1 MFENLLSRGQIGNV
15 ELKNRFFKAAA
26 QDYPT
31 YDGYVTR
38 DLIDFCGEQA
48 RGGVALV
55 ITGLF
60 NVNNHESEAR
70 TAHPR
75 NDNFSRIAGMTALA
89 NSIKN
94 NGAKAC
100 LQLAHYGSHG
110 EPEDPEY
117 GWRCVSYDGVE
128 NEHWFPLLFPQFAGQ
143 PYPHKEYTKEE
154 ITELVNNYGD
164 GALRAKMAGFDM
176 IEVHCGNM
184 HGLNTWLTPRMNHRT
199 DEYGGSRE
207 NRCRILFEII
217 ENIQLKCGKRFPII
231 VRLNAADIAP
241 GGYDVNECAWI
252 AHELELKGVSAINLA
267 YMRSGA
273 PMQAPM
279 GEVLPFAKTVKDAIS
294 IPLMV
299 CGSMNLPEMGEKAI
313 AEGELDYVGF
323 ARALYADPELPKKVL
338 EQRPEDIRP
347 CLRCNE
353 CLNMNRSAFHGNLE
367 CSMNPQLGIAQR
379 YPIVKTENP
388 KKVAVIGAGPAGLEA
403 ALISAQKGHKVT
415 LFEKRKL
422 GGLVNEASTPV
433 FKGDLKRLLK
443 YFEVQLKKQGVEV
456 RYEEATPASVG
467 GFDAAIVCTGSQK
480 NTLKV
485 PGVENKNVIN
495 AIDWISVQE
504 TKGND
509 VVIIGGGSVGVEV
522 ALTNAMAGRKVTI
535 VEVAPEIMAGELM
548 ETRFIYIGMLQQFGV
563 RVLTNAKL
571 ISIQEDSVTVEA
583 EGVNENITASDV
595 MLSVGLRKDLT
606 FRDELDKI
614 DGLKVYY
621 AGDCEKPR
629 LIFDAIHAG
638 FAAAQQID

>member
-1 MFENLLSRGQIGNV
+1 MFENLLKRGCIGNV
-15 ELKNRFFKAAA
+15 DLKNRFFKAAA

-31 YDGYVTR
+31 YDGFVNQ

-48 RGGVALV
+48 RGGVGLV

-110 EPEDPEY
+110 EPEDPDY

-128 NEHWFPLLFPQFAGQ
+128 NEHWFPILFPQFAGK
-143 PYPHKEYTKEE
+143 PFPHKEYTKEE
-154 ITELVNNYGD
+154 INELVNNYGD

-176 IEVHCGNM
+176 VEVHCGNM

-199 DEYGGSRE
+199 DEYGGCQE

-217 ENIQLKCGKRFPII
+217 ENIQMKCGKRFPII
-231 VRLNAADIAP
+231 VRLNAEDIAP
-241 GGYDVNECAWI
+241 GGYSVQDCAWI
-252 AHELELKGVSAINLA
+252 AHELELRGVAAINLA

-273 PMQAPM
+273 PMQTPM

-313 AEGELDYVGF
+313 AEGQLDFVGF
-323 ARALYADPELPKKVL
+323 ARALYADPELPKKIL

-367 CSMNPQLGIAQR
+367 CSMNPQLGIER
-379 YPIVKTENP
+379 KCPVVKTSNP
-388 KKVAVIGAGPAGLEA
+388 KKVAVIGGGPAGLEA
-403 ALISAQKGHKVT
+403 ALISSQKGHTVT

-433 FKGDLKRLLK
+433 FKADLRRMIQ
-443 YFEVQLKKQGVEV
+443 YFTTQIEKQNIEIK
-456 RYEEATPASVG
+456 YEEATPESVKG
-467 GFDAAIVCTGSQK
+467 YDAVIVCTGSQK
-480 NTLKV
+480 AKLNV
-485 PGVENKNVIN
+485 PGVELKHVVN
-495 AIDWISVQE
+495 AIDWISNPI
-504 TKGND
+504 TNGNEIA
-509 VVIIGGGSVGVEV
+509 IIGGGSVGVEV
-522 ALTNAMAGRKVTI
+522 ALVNAMAGRKVTI
-535 VEVAPEIMAGELM
+535 VEVANEIMAGELM
-548 ETRFIYIGMLQQFGV
+548 ETRFIYLDMLKQFGV
-563 RVLTNAKL
+563 AVLTNAKL
-571 ISIQEDSVTVEA
+571 QSINETSISVQTQDSVIE
-583 EGVNENITASDV
+583 IPASDV
-595 MLSVGLRKDLT
+595 LMSVGLRKDLSL
-606 FRDELDKI
+606 RDELDKI
-614 DGLKVYY
+614 EGLKVYY

-638 FAAAQQID
+638 FIAAQQID